1 MARKQRFVKVMS
13 AILLLVLIAATCGVA
28 LGNDKVAGA
37 RTARA
42 ARTAGTASAPRAQA
56 PASSPP
62 TGARFSLEFVGAD
75 LVDVFQAL
83 ATQSGVNIATS
94 GSVTGKSTLRLRNVT
109 LSQAMNI
116 VTKLNGLDYA
126 WVDAAYVVGTPEEV
140 RSMKVSELRTS
151 VVVLQHI
158 QPEYAQDVLSKMA
171 PDVTVSVRKGQRSV
185 LLLAPEAALARAE
198 RVLADVDVAPIP
210 TAPSSGVL
218 PARYVKAEQLS
229 QSILAA
235 VPDCAVQPGPQE
247 NSLLIT
253 ANDRQWETIR
263 SIAEQMDVAPGSAQ
277 ATQAIYHVRY
287 TEPTELQQTL
297 AKLLPDLQV
306 ILAPRTFTPVVQKPR
321 GGSESLDLLAGPQ
334 YGGTGGGGATST
346 KGITTEAAPVTALI
360 LTGAPWT
367 VEQGLKVLEDIDR
380 APEQIH
386 IAAMVTEIS
395 RSDITQLGID
405 WSSLGVAGADFTIG
419 EPFETDENG
428 DPDPTIAR
436 PLPVGRIM
444 RTNIQWMGVIHALQQ
459 QGRAR
464 ILSNPSVTTLDGR
477 QTTLHAGD
485 KILYPVVVSASTT
498 GGVITDTRELDTG
511 VTLSVNAR
519 LSADGEITL
528 TLVPTISALSTI
540 SIDGLPSVN
549 ERTLGTTVRVH
560 SGETAVLAG
569 LIADEERVT
578 VTKIPFL
585 GNVPILG
592 ELFKFRN
599 RAPIHTEIM
608 IFVTPTVVE
617 S

>member
-1 MARKQRFVKVMS
+1 MARKQRFVQVLS
-13 AILLLVLIAATCGVA
+13 AVLLLVLIAATCGVA
-28 LGNDKVAGA
+28 LGSDKAGA
-37 RTARA
+37 RTAR
-42 ARTAGTASAPRAQA
+42 TASAPRAQA
-56 PASSPP
+56 TAASP
-62 TGARFSLEFVGAD
+62 TSGARFSLEFVGAD

-158 QPEYAQDVLSKMA
+158 QPEYAQEVLSKMA
-171 PDVTVSVRKGQRSV
+171 PDVTCSVRKGQRSV

-198 RVLADVDVAPIP
+198 RVLSDVDVAPIP

-218 PARYVKAEQLS
+218 PARYVKADQLS
-229 QSILAA
+229 QAILAA
-235 VPDCAVQPGPQE
+235 VPDCSVQPGPQE
-247 NSLLIT
+247 NSLLVT

-263 SIAEQMDVAPGSAQ
+263 SIAQNVDMAPGTAQ

-287 TEPTELQQTL
+287 TDPTELQQTL

-306 ILAPRTFTPVVQKPR
+306 ILAPRSFTPVVQKPK
-321 GGSESLDLLAGPQ
+321 GASETLDLLAAPQ
-334 YGGTGGGGATST
+334 FGGAGGGGGGATAT
-346 KGITTEAAPVTALI
+346 KGVTMEAAPVTALI

-367 VEQGLKVLEDIDR
+367 VEQGLKVLDEIDR
-380 APEQIH
+380 APRQIH
-386 IAAMVTEIS
+386 IAAMVTEVN

-405 WSSLGVAGADFTIG
+405 WSSLGTAGADFTIG
-419 EPFETDENG
+419 EPYPEGE
-428 DPDPTIAR
+428 PEAAR

-444 RTNIQWMGVIHALQQ
+444 RTSIQWMGVIHALQS

-485 KILYPVVVSASTT
+485 KILYPVVISASTT

-511 VTLSVNAR
+511 VTLSVNPR
-519 LSADGEITL
+519 ISADGEITL
-528 TLVPTISALSTI
+528 TLSPSIAALSTI
-540 SIDGLPSVN
+540 SIGGLPSIN
-549 ERTLGTTVRVH
+549 ERAVVTTVRVH
-560 SGETAVLAG
+560 NGETAVLAG
-569 LIADEERVT
+569 LISDEERVT
-578 VTKIPFL
+578 VTKVPFL

-599 RAPIHTEIM
+599 RSPIHTEIM
-608 IFVTPTVVE
+608 IFVTPTIIE
-617 S
+617 N